1 MRANLGRPWH
11 QLVGLVCGLVLMLIT
26 GVLPAFSSPS
36 MPITLR
42 LPAIDNPAS
51 WGPVVAL
58 VAGLLILMVPR
69 VFHYIVAIYLI
80 LIGLIGLLGR

>member
-1 MRANLGRPWH
+1 M
-11 QLVGLVCGLVLMLIT
+11 
-26 GVLPAFSSPS
+26 
-36 MPITLR
+36 
-42 LPAIDNPAS
+42 PAIENPAS
-51 WGPVVAL
+51 WSPVFAL

>member
-1 MRANLGRPWH
+1 MRANLGRSWH
-11 QLVGLVCGLVLMLIT
+11 QLVGLVCGLFLTLVA
-26 GVLPAFSSPS
+26 GALPALSSPS

-42 LPAIDNPAS
+42 MPAIENPAS
-51 WGPVVAL
+51 WSPVFAL